1 MMRPVKRS
9 RVIPALALTAALT
22 LAGCSGV
29 GSDRAVSVDG
39 EEYSVTEVQ
48 QAATQLNQVV
58 PVLAERVAAQETP
71 PQAAFQQETTP
82 QQVVTDLAV
91 LPVLDQIFGGTP
103 AEVTEAQVRDFL
115 GANGVSEPGEG
126 TIEVTRSRQYQQR
139 LGDVSL
145 AQDPAMRDV
154 VQRAQEL
161 LATPDALEAVDVDV
175 NPRYGSWDIAGGGL
189 VPRTPE
195 WITTTD
201 DS

>member
-1 MMRPVKRS
+1 MMAPVKRS

-39 EEYSVTEVQ
+39 EEFSVSEVQ
-48 QAATQLNQVV
+48 QATTQLN
-58 PVLAERVAAQETP
+58 EVAGNLEEPNQF
-71 PQAAFQQETTP
+71 FQQSSP
-82 QQVVTDLAV
+82 QQVLTDLAV
-91 LPVLDQIFGGTP
+91 LPVLDQIFTGTP
-103 AEVTEAQVRDFL
+103 AEVTDAQVRGFL
-115 GANGVSEPGEG
+115 GENGVAEPGDG

-154 VQRAQEL
+154 VLRAQEL
-161 LATPDALEAVDVDV
+161 LATPDALAAVDVDV
-175 NPRYGSWDIAGGGL
+175 NPRYGSWDIANGGL

-195 WITTTD
+195 WIQTAD